1 MRQRLF
7 LSLPV
12 LLCSAMLCFFP
23 VNGGLAVT
31 DSGTVTM
38 PETDAIYIPGTHFG
52 IKEGLPSPNTNGMA
66 QTPDKVLWI
75 STEEGLVRY
84 NGVAFEAIQRG
95 DVAGDD
101 FPTNTLNTLWPT
113 PDGKLWLAFSNAGVG
128 LFDPSTNSMRL
139 LGVRDSRSDAIMGD
153 DVWHFAQDRQQRLW
167 MLEYGEGFSIWDP
180 RSGHMQHIVA
190 KTADADS
197 WLPSNQLFDFFIDKN
212 DVLWAVTL
220 DSQVIRHDL
229 QSGQTRAF
237 DLRTDAEDPFSN
249 PLYTIKRIHG
259 RVLAGGYD
267 GLFEYQPKTQRFVQL
282 LNRKD
287 MERSPG
293 NSQSLMSLLGDRY
306 GGIWIGTTN
315 GLYYWQHQRL
325 APVSLFEFGQL
336 LSLRDTVMALYR
348 DHEGGT
354 WVLTDSNGIF
364 KLANNWNQFAY
375 FLPFTE
381 EDRLSGNHIKAVAPA
396 GGQRFWLA
404 YVKGQRLDEVRLD
417 NSGFHLLRQSLDNPD
432 VPSRPISLYY
442 DTHDDLWLGSLDGLY
457 LLHPRINFHSRR
469 LNVPKDLA
477 RGPLVGRIPS
487 LQQLGQRL
495 WLTVFDAEHPAFV
508 ALDQPPL
515 RIQTYRPVVF
525 NPREGEQR
533 FLPAPESEQG
543 RLWLIS
549 PTHLRELDTAN
560 GSLRELLSNQTSL
573 QDFFFRP
580 GSNRVWGLVDGQLN
594 AYRWQ
599 ANQLQAVPEENPLT
613 HPANTRAQ
621 GNTDPV
627 IERAF
632 YTHVLED
639 KRGNLWLGSNI
650 GLLQVNLASGQRRFY
665 TEAEGLPSRE
675 IIDLQ
680 LTDSGQALIVT
691 KWGLVTPNPLYQPA
705 PIRTPPLIVQGI
717 YHGDQALPPDQPV
730 SLPYDYGLLRLEY
743 ALLAFNNPEAT
754 QYFYRLRPDQPWMQ
768 ADGPQ
773 LSLMQLP
780 PGQYQVQI
788 KGRNSGGEESDPVTV
803 SLAILPPPWLSTG
816 AFVLYAALI
825 LALLGLAA
833 WLWRRKISR
842 DYALRH
848 AAEKREFAESQLA
861 LTRSLVSTLDFK
873 EVLHRVVEQIR
884 KRVHADDVLLLL
896 WDDESQQQAVATS
909 PELTPSTGELEAL
922 QGMHPAMAAGNNQVL
937 QVSQDD
943 QHSLIV
949 PFSSASHTHGLLRL
963 RRRKRPFTNRHKALL
978 QAYSAQA
985 SVALENARLFSE
997 VQRLAKEANAASQAK
1012 SDFLAR
1018 VSHEVRTPMNGVLG
1032 MTELLLDS
1040 ELSEEQALYAD
1051 AIQRSGE
1058 HLLSII
1064 NDILDLSKIEAG
1076 KLQLESADFDLQQV
1090 LEEVVQLFAP
1100 PARKNRIA
1108 LYFLLD
1114 PSLSTCRHGDALRL
1128 KQILFNLLSNAI
1140 KFTRRGHIVVR
1151 AEADPEDPQRV
1162 RFSVEDSGIGIRNDN
1177 AKTLFEP
1184 FVQADNATSRK
1195 YGGTGLGLAI
1205 ARQLVEKMQ
1214 GQIQAQGSP
1223 GVGSRFSFLV
1233 RLPLCA
1239 NSPKQP
1245 ACACPPTRIAL
1256 LTRSPDIKA
1265 QVDNA
1270 LALCGLTPVTG
1281 ATEADWLLVDASA
1294 GLSSEQQAVPQ
1305 SIDPEKTRVLVL
1317 AYSYEDIQALGESL
1331 PADARRVL
1339 LPLTPRS
1346 LCLALTGAGPA
1357 NDPPVNEPSPDSPD
1371 TKAFGD
1377 TRAPATQPVKV
1388 LVVEDNP
1395 INHQVATEMLEKA
1408 GYVVDVVES
1417 GEEALARVRDEDY
1430 DIILSDYHLP
1440 DLNGIDMAQQLA
1452 QRQLQQGREPTPVV
1466 LVTADLT
1473 DSTWHKA
1480 AAAGIRSL
1488 LPKPFSQ
1495 EALVDAINAVLNPD

>member
-1 MRQRLF
+1 MRARLF
-7 LSLPV
+7 FFLPL
-12 LLCSAMLCFFP
+12 LLCGAALLFFP
-23 VNGGLAVT
+23 ASWPLALA
-31 DSGTVTM
+31 DPG
-38 PETDAIYIPGTHFG
+38 PEPSPNADAIYIPGTHFG

-66 QTPDKVLWI
+66 QTPDKLLWV

-84 NGVAFEAIQRG
+84 NGVTFQAIQRG

-101 FPTNTLNTLWPT
+101 FPSNTLNTLWPT
-113 PDGKLWLAFSNAGVG
+113 GDNKLWLAFSNAGVG
-128 LFDPSTNSMRL
+128 LFDPSTLQMRL
-139 LGVRDSRSDAIMGD
+139 FGVRGQGPNALMGD
-153 DVWHFAQDRQQRLW
+153 DVWHFGQDQQQRIW
-167 MLEYGEGFSIWDP
+167 MLEYGEGFSVWDP
-180 RSGHMQHIVA
+180 RTDRMQHIVA
-190 KTADADS
+190 KTTDADS
-197 WLPSNQLFDFFIDKN
+197 WLPSNQLFDFFIDDN

-220 DSQVIRHDL
+220 DSRVIRHEL
-229 QSGQTRAF
+229 QSGKTRSF

-249 PLYTIKRIHG
+249 PLYTIRRIHG

-267 GLFEYQPKTQRFVQL
+267 GLFEYNPQTRRFDQL
-282 LNRKD
+282 LSRKD

-306 GGIWIGTTN
+306 GGVWIGTTN
-315 GLYYWQHQRL
+315 GLYYWKDQRL
-325 APVSLFEFGQL
+325 ASVSLFEFGQL
-336 LSLRDTVMALYR
+336 LPLRDSVMALYR

-354 WVLTDSNGIF
+354 WAMTDSNGIF
-364 KLANNWNQFAY
+364 KLNNNWNQFSY

-381 EDRLSGNHIKAVAPA
+381 EDRLSGNHIRAVATA
-396 GGQRFWLA
+396 NQQKFWLA

-417 NSGFHLLRQSLDNPD
+417 ATGFRLVRQSLDNPN

-442 DTHDDLWLGSLDGLY
+442 DTHDNLWLGSLDGLY
-457 LLHPRINFHSRR
+457 LLHPRANFRSQR
-469 LNVPKDLA
+469 LRLPKDLA
-477 RGPLVGRIPS
+477 REPLVGRIRS
-487 LQQLGQRL
+487 LQQQGQRL
-495 WLTVFDAEHPAFV
+495 WLTVFDAEHPAYV
-508 ALDQPPL
+508 ELEKSPL
-515 RIQTYRPVVF
+515 RIQSYLSVVF
-525 NPREGEQR
+525 DPREGEQR
-533 FLPAPESEQG
+533 ILPAPETEKN

-549 PTHLRELDTAN
+549 PTHLRELDTDTN
-560 GSLRELLSNQTSL
+560 TLRDLLTSQASL
-573 QDFFFRP
+573 QDFFIRP
-580 GSNRVWGLVDGQLN
+580 GSNRVWGLIDGQLN

-599 ANQLQAVPEENPLT
+599 NGQLHPTPEENPLQST
-613 HPANTRAQ
+613 TASPAPQ
-621 GNTDPV
+621 SDPDDPL
-627 IERAF
+627 IRRAF

-650 GLLQVNLASGQRRFY
+650 GLLQVNLGTGKGQFY

-691 KWGLVTPNPLYQPA
+691 KWGLVTPNPLYQPV
-705 PIRTPPLIVQGI
+705 PPGKPPLIVQGV
-717 YHGDQALPPDQPV
+717 YHGDQPLPLRQPV
-730 SLPYDYGLLRLEY
+730 SLPYDYGLVRLEY

-754 QYFYRLRPDQPWMQ
+754 QYFYRLNPDQPWMR

-780 PGQYQVQI
+780 PGHYQVQI
-788 KGRNSGGEESDPVTV
+788 KGKTPEGKESDPATV
-803 SLAILPPPWLSTG
+803 SLTILPPPWLSKS
-816 AFVLYAALI
+816 AFVLYAVLALI
-825 LALLGLAA
+825 VLGLAA

-848 AAEKREFAESQLA
+848 AGEKREFAENQLA
-861 LTRSLVSTLDFK
+861 LTRSLVSTLDFN

-884 KRVHADDVLLLL
+884 QRVRADDVLLLL
-896 WDDESQQQAVATS
+896 WDAESQQRAVATS
-909 PELTPSTGELEAL
+909 PDLKPTAEELEAL
-922 QGMHPAMAAGNNQVL
+922 QGMHPAMAAGANQVL
-937 QVSQDD
+937 QVSQDN

-949 PFSSASHTHGLLRL
+949 PFTSASHKFGLLRL
-963 RRRKRPFTNRHKALL
+963 RRKKRPFADRHKALL
-978 QAYSAQA
+978 QAYATQA

-1040 ELSEEQALYAD
+1040 DLSEEQKLYAE
-1051 AIQRSGE
+1051 AIQSSGE
-1058 HLLSII
+1058 HLLGII

-1076 KLQLESADFDLQQV
+1076 KLQLETADFDLQQV
-1090 LEEVVQLFAP
+1090 LEDVVQLFAP
-1100 PARKNRIA
+1100 PACKQRIA
-1108 LYFLLD
+1108 LYYLLD
-1114 PSLSTCRHGDALRL
+1114 PALPRCRHGDALRL

-1140 KFTRRGHIVVR
+1140 KFTRRGHIIVR
-1151 AEADPEDPQRV
+1151 AEADPSDPQRV
-1162 RFSVEDSGIGIRNDN
+1162 HFSVEDSGIGIRNDN
-1177 AKTLFEP
+1177 ARTLFEP

-1205 ARQLVEKMQ
+1205 ARQLVEKMD
-1214 GQIQAQGSP
+1214 GQIKAQGSP
-1223 GVGSRFSFLV
+1223 GVGSRFSFSV
-1233 RLPLCA
+1233 RLPLCV
-1239 NSPKQP
+1239 KP
-1245 ACACPPTRIAL
+1245 ASHATGACPRVRVAC
-1256 LTRSPDIKA
+1256 LTSSPHVKA

-1270 LALCGLTPVTG
+1270 MALCGLTAS
-1281 ATEADWLLVDASA
+1281 ATATAADWLLVDASA
-1294 GLSSEQQAVPQ
+1294 PLTPEQQRVLQ
-1305 SIDPEKTRVLVL
+1305 SIDPEKTRVLIL
-1317 AYSYEDIQALGESL
+1317 AYAREDLQAMGASV
-1331 PADARRVL
+1331 PANSRLVL

-1346 LCLALTGAGPA
+1346 LRLALTGDEQAG
-1357 NDPPVNEPSPDSPD
+1357 NL
-1371 TKAFGD
+1371 T
-1377 TRAPATQPVKV
+1377 ATETAGESQRHAHPITDQAVKV

-1408 GYVVDVVES
+1408 GFVVDVVES

-1473 DSTWHKA
+1473 DNTWRKA

-1488 LPKPFSQ
+1488 LPKPFTQ
-1495 EALVDAINAVLNPD
+1495 DALVQAIRTVLRPD